1 MVQVPSVPQPAAPAP
16 PTLPTITFSPGT
28 YAGTMVSAAL
38 AAIGSLAT
46 IVKTFTIPHITLDI
60 DNAPASPVLDRP
72 TRPDLQVIGFNT
84 QALPDP
90 LEATLDIDG
99 ILPDPFDDEAPTLT
113 LTNPPAA
120 FSDTAPAEPSITTT
134 YTDPG
139 ELVVSLPAPPSLLS
153 LNISNFAGVDLPTF
167 DAEAP
172 EIDLTAPSLIPFEPG
187 SEYSSSLM
195 TLLRSSYLTRIRDGG
210 TGLTPDVEN
219 AIWDRGR
226 EREYKS
232 QADAL
237 AKLEQ
242 MEAMGFAFPPGAYMD
257 ARLRVL
263 TETDAALKGFSREVM
278 IKQAELE
285 QANVL
290 KALEQATMLEGKYL
304 DQWNQ
309 IEDRRFQTAKYQTE
323 AQVSIF
329 NAKVEAFKGMLE
341 AYRAKVQVFEARIRA
356 EAQKVEVYRAQV
368 AAEQAKAE
376 INKTLVEQYKIQS
389 DIALSSIEIFK
400 AKVEAIRTKA
410 EIEKLK
416 IEIFREQIA
425 AFTAKVNAYTS
436 QVEAYKATT
445 TAEVA
450 KQDAF
455 KTKVQAY
462 SATVEAASKVIDAR
476 VSELKAKID
485 VKQAE
490 YDGYKSAI
498 QGETA
503 RVQGL
508 AAYNTAI
515 TDQYKADASVS
526 SAYNDALTK
535 QWQAQIEYIK
545 GKAEVASQ
553 VAKMN
558 SDLIISGA
566 NVEIEGAKAA
576 GQIAAQIGAAA
587 LSAYNISTSASVSSS
602 ASFNASM
609 SGSGSASESE
619 SESHSYDET
628 KEKISKVQSISE
640 SHSYDETK
648 AVPTTNYSNSFS
660 NAWSGQINTNKSESK
675 VESTSDSTS
684 QVTSTSENKN
694 YNF

>member
-1 MVQVPSVPQPAAPAP
+1 MVAVPTVPKPSAPEP
-16 PTLPTITFSPGT
+16 PQLPTITFSPGT

-38 AAIGSLAT
+38 AAIGSLAS

-60 DNAPASPVLDRP
+60 DNAPASPYLDQP
-72 TRPDLQVIGFNT
+72 TRPTLTTINFNT
-84 QALPDP
+84 QALPNPID
-90 LEATLDIDG
+90 AALDIDG

-113 LTNPPAA
+113 LTNPPAS
-120 FSDTAPAEPSITTT
+120 FTETAPAEPSITTVF
-134 YTDPG
+134 TDPG
-139 ELVVSLPAPPSLLS
+139 ELVVSLPAPPNLLS
-153 LNISNFAGVDLPTF
+153 LNIATFDGVTLPTF
-167 DAEAP
+167 DEEAP
-172 EIDLTAPSLIPFEPG
+172 EIDLTAPSVIPFEPG
-187 SEYSSSLM
+187 SEYSSALM
-195 TLLRSSYLTRIRDGG
+195 TLLRSTMLTRIQDGG
-210 TGLTPDVEN
+210 TGLAPDVEN

-242 MEAMGFAFPPGAYMD
+242 MEAMGFAFPPGVYMD
-257 ARLRVL
+257 ARLRII

-278 IKQAELE
+278 VKQAELE
-285 QANVL
+285 QSNVL

-329 NAKVEAFKGMLE
+329 NAKVEAFKGMLD

-356 EAQKVEVYRAQV
+356 ETQKVEVYRAQI
-368 AAEQAKAE
+368 AAEQTKAD

-389 DIALSSIEIFK
+389 DIALSTIDIFK

-416 IEIFREQIA
+416 IEVFREQIA
-425 AFTAKVNAYTS
+425 AFTAKVNSYTS
-436 QVEAYKATT
+436 QVEAYKAST

-455 KTKVQAY
+455 KSKVQAY
-462 SATVEAASKVIDAR
+462 SATVDAASKVIEAR
-476 VSELKAKID
+476 VQELKAKID

-508 AAYNTAI
+508 ASYNTAL
-515 TDQYKADASVS
+515 TDQYKADAQVS
-526 SAYNDALTK
+526 ASYNDALTK

-558 SDLIISGA
+558 SDLVISGA

-602 ASFNASM
+602 SSFNASM
-609 SGSGSASESE
+609 SGSGSDSESK

-628 KEKISKVQSISE
+628 KEKVSKVQSISE

-648 AVPTTNYSNSFS
+648 SLPTVNYSNSFS
-660 NAWSGQINTNKSESK
+660 NAWSGQINPNHSISEVTSNSESK
-675 VESTSDSTS
+675 SEVN
-684 QVTSTSENKN
+684 STSENKN

>member
-1 MVQVPSVPQPAAPAP
+1 MVTVPSVSPAP
-16 PTLPTITFSPGT
+16 TPEPPSLPSIPFSPGT
-28 YAGTMVSAAL
+28 YAGTMVTAAL
-38 AAIGSLAT
+38 GAIGSLAN

-60 DNAPASPVLDRP
+60 ENAPAAPYLDQP
-72 TRPDLQVIGFNT
+72 TRPTLTTISFNT
-84 QALPDP
+84 PALPNP
-90 LEATLDIDG
+90 LDAALDIDG
-99 ILPDPFDDEAPTLT
+99 ILPAQFDEDAPVLT

-120 FSDTAPAEPSITTT
+120 FSEMAPAEPAITTT
-134 YTDPG
+134 FTDPG
-139 ELVVSLPAPPSLLS
+139 ELEVSLPAAPSLLAI
-153 LNISNFAGVDLPTF
+153 NIVPFDGVTLPTF
-167 DAEAP
+167 DEAAP
-172 EIDLTAPSLIPFEPG
+172 EVDLTAPSIVPFEPG
-187 SEYSSSLM
+187 ADYSSSLM
-195 TLLRSSYLTRIRDGG
+195 TLLRSTFLTRIQDGG
-210 TGLTPDVEN
+210 TGLSPDVEN

-232 QADAL
+232 QADAI

-242 MEAMGFAFPPGAYMD
+242 MEAMGFAFPPGVYMD
-257 ARLRVL
+257 ARLKII
-263 TETDAALKGFSREVM
+263 TETDAALKGHSREVM

-285 QANVL
+285 QVNIQ
-290 KALEQATMLEGKYL
+290 KALDQAVVLEGKFL
-304 DQWNQ
+304 DQWNATEQ
-309 IEDRRFQTAKYQTE
+309 RRFETAKYQTE

-329 NAKVEAFKGMLE
+329 NAKVEAFKGMLD

-356 EAQKVEVYRAQV
+356 ETQKIEVYRAQV

-376 INKTLVEQYKIQS
+376 VNKALVEQYKIAS
-389 DIALSSIEIFK
+389 DIALSTIDIFK

-416 IEIFREQIA
+416 IEVFREQIS

-436 QVEAYKATT
+436 QVEAYKAGT

-455 KTKVQAY
+455 KSKVSAY
-462 SATVEAASKVIDAR
+462 TAQVEAASKVIDAR
-476 VSELKAKID
+476 VALLKGQID

-508 AAYNTAI
+508 AAYNTAL
-515 TDQYKADASVS
+515 TDQYKADAQVS
-526 SAYNDALTK
+526 SSYNDALTK
-535 QWQAQIEYIK
+535 QWQAQVEYIR

-587 LSAYNISTSASVSSS
+587 LSAYNISASASVSSS
-602 ASFNASM
+602 SSTTHSM
-609 SGSGSASESE
+609 SGSGSDSHSESE
-619 SESHSYDET
+619 SM
-628 KEKISKVQSISE
+628 SE
-640 SHSYDETK
+640 S
-648 AVPTTNYSNSFS
+648 
-660 NAWSGQINTNKSESK
+660 KSESK
-675 VESTSDSTS
+675 SDVNSISNSTSMNTNVSDSRSNSYVSSFGVNVSSSQSQSKVDSYSESDSTV
-684 QVTSTSENKN
+684 QSTSENKN